1 MTSLA
6 LAPRI
11 SQAFMKVDRVV
22 LASLVLLGVHAL
34 VSPDQAAASA
44 AFTAR
49 SLLSI
54 LPYMALAVGLGAW
67 ARASGA
73 DEQIARAFAA
83 HEAIAIM
90 GAAAIGAV
98 APFCG
103 VGVIPL
109 VAAALIGGVPL
120 SAVMAFWLASPLMN
134 PATYLLSISEFGLG
148 FANARLLS
156 AVVLGLFAGYGTAA
170 LTARGVFADALRPD
184 IAGRSNRCGVRA
196 ASVAAPVVWRF
207 WQDPLRR
214 AAFWRESRK
223 TGLVLLKWMVFA
235 FLLESLLIAYL
246 PKDLVAASVGGSHWW
261 AIPLSV
267 VIGTPVY
274 LNGYAAIPTVARLV
288 EMGMTPGAAL
298 AFMTAGAITSI
309 PAMAGVL
316 ALVRPQL
323 FAWYL
328 GLGMAGSLVVGYA
341 YQFWVG

>member
-1 MTSLA
+1 MTAVS

-11 SQAFMKVDRVV
+11 GRAFVKFDRVV
-22 LASLVLLGVHAL
+22 LASLALLAILAL
-34 VSPDQAAASA
+34 LSPQQAVVSIAFAARAV
-44 AFTAR
+44 
-49 SLLSI
+49 LSI

-67 ARASGA
+67 ARATGA

-83 HEAIAIM
+83 HEAIAIL
-90 GAAAIGAV
+90 GAAVIGAV

-109 VAAALIGGVPL
+109 VAAALIAGVPL

-134 PATYLLSISEFGLG
+134 PATYFLSISEFGLE

-156 AVVLGLFAGYGTAA
+156 ALVLGLFAGYATAA
-170 LTARGVFADALRPD
+170 LTARGIFADALRAD
-184 IAGRSNRCGVRA
+184 IAGRINRCGVRA

-207 WQDPLRR
+207 WNDSSRR
-214 AAFWRESRK
+214 GAFLHETRK
-223 TGLVLLKWMVFA
+223 TGLLLLKWMVFA
-235 FLLESLLIAYL
+235 FLLESLLIAYV
-246 PKDLVAASVGGSHWW
+246 PKELVAEWVGGSSWW

-267 VIGTPVY
+267 AIGTPTY

-298 AFMTAGAITSI
+298 AFMTAGAVTSI
-309 PAMAGVL
+309 PAMGGVL
-316 ALVRPQL
+316 ALVRPSL
-323 FAWYL
+323 FTWYL
-328 GLGMAGSLVVGYA
+328 GLGVVGSLGVGYA